1 MCKLTCSSERASA
14 AQNWVCFWCAL
25 CESFCVYKNKR
36 RSCCL
41 GYLNAALILL
51 YCVCIISRYESVF
64 DANEVSQRQIR
75 CLYIYGK
82 ALIEISPSGRGPTNC
97 PFAVHCPYR
106 GNNIFRISLY
116 TRPFYLFSAR
126 WRTQRKIEAASASAF
141 HSGRM
146 QLVSHAKVMKNAHYQ
161 TDTRCYL
168 CVAATQLK
176 WAKKSVLCTGHYCYV
191 PDYVFRVNNT
201 IHATAGKI
209 IASVRFF

>member
-1 MCKLTCSSERASA
+1 MCKLTCSSERAYRRRKI
-14 AQNWVCFWCAL
+14 
-25 CESFCVYKNKR
+25 ECVFGARCVRAFVYENKR
-36 RSCCL
+36 SSCCL
-41 GYLNAALILL
+41 GYLNAALILLYCL

-82 ALIEISPSGRGPTNC
+82 ALIEITPSGRGPTNC

-106 GNNIFRISLY
+106 AGNNIFRISLY
-116 TRPFYLFSAR
+116 TRPRPFYILLRVGEPKERSR
-126 WRTQRKIEAASASAF
+126 QPASAF

-176 WAKKSVLCTGHYCYV
+176 
-191 PDYVFRVNNT
+191 
-201 IHATAGKI
+201 
-209 IASVRFF
+209 